1 MVAFLGMWTLILNIR
16 LGKIQEQESGKSQR
30 MQWPALLIFL
40 YLIFYHTWS
49 FTLNI
54 FLSKIFVTSE
64 RQPGIVKKI
73 LGSIPD
79 TDNQLWDLGLITW
92 PFLYI
97 SFLSFKLMGWLVSK
111 NPFWLNNSVILSIYI
126 VFTI

>member
-1 MVAFLGMWTLILNIR
+1 MVAFLGIWTLILKIR

-40 YLIFYHTWS
+40 YLICTIHDNALS
-49 FTLNI
+49 I

-64 RQPGIVKKI
+64 RQTGIVKKKKKK

-79 TDNQLWDLGLITW
+79 TDNQLWDLGLIT
-92 PFLYI
+92 
-97 SFLSFKLMGWLVSK
+97 
-111 NPFWLNNSVILSIYI
+111 
-126 VFTI
+126 